1 MMEIF
6 KLPAST
12 TVQKV
17 IPKNAFDAYTR
28 SKQKKLFTDL
38 VSRITWTHKLSAET
52 TNLRAIDI
60 NEIQIFR
67 IELKVKNDIQP
78 VLDVIDKAIPYH
90 VIFVVEH
97 EGKAYIST
105 SIKHPHPINQ
115 DNAVVDWT
123 FKTDWQRAVALKHKL
138 LLKKS
143 LDSTFHDF
151 CIQISGKSV
160 TTGKTMNDLVAHCK
174 EVDALEKEIQKLEA
188 SLANCKQFNRKVEL
202 NLKLKAAKKLLRTK

>member
-1 MMEIF
+1 MEIF
-6 KLPAST
+6 NLPAST
-12 TVQKV
+12 SVQKV

-90 VIFVVEH
+90 IIFVVEH
-97 EGKAYIST
+97 EEKAYIST
-105 SIKHPHPINQ
+105 SFKHLHPINQ
-115 DNAVVDWT
+115 NNAVIDWT
-123 FKTDWQRAVALKHKL
+123 FKTDWQKAAAMKNKL
-138 LLKKS
+138 ILKKS
-143 LDSTFHDF
+143 LDSTYQDF

-160 TTGKTMNDLVAHCK
+160 TAGKTMIDLVAHCK

-202 NLKLKAAKKLLRTK
+202 NLKLKAAKKLLHSN